1 MFLLLPFDSLVVNLL
16 GISITVLFTLLLV
29 FIIVPAIFGVS
40 FGIRKVYMKT
50 LLKIF
55 QVSHVFRMFH
65 VFVEVCPSM
74 AMLKKRGFRLR
85 RALRVTG
92 VEGWAVDVVLLP
104 VDLFA
109 SSQPN
114 AVYEPSV
121 SGLVFF
127 FPVIN
132 LVSGQVKQ

>member
-55 QVSHVFRMFH
+55 QVSHVFC
-65 VFVEVCPSM
+65 VF
-74 AMLKKRGFRLR
+74 
-85 RALRVTG
+85 TG
-92 VEGWAVDVVLLP
+92 VLSGMVTLGREA
-104 VDLFA
+104 FA
-109 SSQPN
+109 PQQEHCRCLGRE
-114 AVYEPSV
+114 VGLSV
-121 SGLVFF
+121 TCAGAR
-127 FPVIN
+127 
-132 LVSGQVKQ
+132 